1 MYVEQIWL
9 DHVTEFENRYREQTN
24 PDGTITHLPVEG
36 TVIQQRTPQNG
47 KNFNH
52 PECGVSE
59 AHALAGLLMISRIH
73 QAQKLDDLAGETIQV
88 TLTNTET
95 YPFNTS
101 QKTVALGI
109 NRNNVNYTVQAE
121 IVSVSGGFVNGV
133 EITDKLVNGFKVKF
147 TGSAREAV
155 IKLFVKGGFYSG

>member
-24 PDGTITHLPVEG
+24 PDGTITHIPAEG
-36 TVIQQRTPQNG
+36 KTLQQGTPQNG

-52 PECGVSE
+52 LECGVLE
-59 AHALAGLLMISRIH
+59 AHAIAGLLMISHIH
-73 QAQKLDDLAGETIQV
+73 QGQKLDDLAGETIQV

-95 YPFNTS
+95 YPFNIS
-101 QKTVALGI
+101 QKTVALGT
-109 NRNNVNYTVQAE
+109 NRNNVNYTVQPE